1 MVNSGNRLL
10 QQIVRALPIVPEL
23 PAPELSE
30 EVSPFAAFEPALQLL
45 RTTGIVVFVFAA
57 IMLLAYYWTLEG
69 ELVTRRLLFFVP
81 LNRREEVRTLIA
93 EMEGTIGSYF
103 RGQAILCVLVGFLSL
118 IGYWLIGLP
127 YALGLALVMGIFE
140 AIPMIGPTLGAIPA
154 VLVAFS
160 TSPEQVLWVL
170 GVVMVIQILENNLL
184 VPRVMNQS
192 VGVNPVISIV
202 SIAAFGAFFGVGGAI
217 LAIPLAAMLQI
228 VFNRLFQLPTTDQ
241 LVVAQTANSTQRN
254 AASKLRLQAQE
265 LVVDVRK
272 GLLSEDTPAEP
283 EVEEIQEGI
292 EAVALELDSLLSRME
307 QSA

>member
-1 MVNSGNRLL
+1 
-10 QQIVRALPIVPEL
+10 
-23 PAPELSE
+23 
-30 EVSPFAAFEPALQLL
+30 
-45 RTTGIVVFVFAA
+45 
-57 IMLLAYYWTLEG
+57 MLLAYYWTLEG

-170 GVVMVIQILENNLL
+170 GVVMVIQVLENNLL

-192 VGVNPVISIV
+192 VGVNPIISIV
-202 SIAAFGAFFGVGGAI
+202 SIAAFGALFGVGGAI

-228 VFNRLFQLPTTDQ
+228 VFNRLFRLPTMDQ
-241 LVVAQTANSTQRN
+241 LVVVAQTASSTQRS
-254 AASKLRLQAQE
+254 ASSRLRLQAQE
-265 LVVDVRK
+265 LVIDVRK
-272 GLLSEDTPAEP
+272 GLLSEDMPVEP
-283 EVEEIQEGI
+283 EVEKLQESL
-292 EAVALELDSLLSRME
+292 EAIASELESLLGRME
-307 QSA
+307 QPT